1 MTTRLLVAPA
11 VLLVASVLAGC
22 GAKSSQPTAQER
34 DLGPASTKIL
44 GGAADG
50 KYLHVF
56 SASISTVAGSAPRF
70 SATFLYVGAGS
81 DRLVHVT
88 TPLGTA
94 TLAQP
99 LIAEAAVPITVP
111 LRIPHGET
119 ATGASGS
126 TMRVSV
132 RLADHGGLA
141 FTVPIVGPASAPTPT
156 ATASSTS

>member
-11 VLLVASVLAGC
+11 VLLVATVLAGC
-22 GAKSSQPTAQER
+22 GAKGNQPTAQER
-34 DLGPASTKIL
+34 DLGPVSTKIL

-56 SASISTVAGSAPRF
+56 SASISTVAAGAPRF
-70 SATFLYVGAGS
+70 SATFLYVGTGS

-99 LIAEAAVPITVP
+99 LGADSAVPVDVP
-111 LRIPHGET
+111 LRIPHGAGAF
-119 ATGASGS
+119 ATTGS
-126 TMRVSV
+126 TLRVSV
-132 RLADHGGLA
+132 RLAEHGSVAL
-141 FTVPIVGPASAPTPT
+141 TVPVVGPTSTPT
-156 ATASSTS
+156 ATATSTS